1 MSRLGRSLVV
11 VVSECLLVG
20 MTVAASAT
28 PGTGVSGGIL
38 AKGTAPDGIVV
49 ESHGP
54 TDMTVRE
61 ITIAPGGSTG
71 WHYHD
76 GQLIAV
82 VKSGTL
88 TRTMH
93 DCSTEVTPAGGSF
106 VEPAGRQQ
114 THIGRNLGI
123 EPVVLLV
130 TYVLPA
136 GQQLSRDAPA
146 PPCSL

>member
-1 MSRLGRSLVV
+1 MSRLGRSLIV

-38 AKGTAPDGIVV
+38 AKGTSPDGIVV
-49 ESHGP
+49 SSRGP
-54 TDMTVRE
+54 TNVSVHE
-61 ITIAPGGSTG
+61 ITIGPGGSTG

-88 TRTMH
+88 TRMMH
-93 DCSTEVTPAGGSF
+93 DCSTEVTSAGGAF
-106 VEPAGRQQ
+106 VEPAGRDRV
-114 THIGRNLGI
+114 HIGRNLGT
-123 EPVVLLV
+123 EAVVLLV

-136 GQQLSRDAPA
+136 GQQLSQDAPA
-146 PPCSL
+146 PQCGL